1 VAYALLFSSSKPSS
15 FLQALQKG
23 GGEKKNIKP
32 FKQQKEVKLMPQA
45 LEGLVGRLPTTYGT
59 EAEPGSI
66 DKNGFLTL
74 LIEQMKNQDPM
85 SPMDS
90 SQMSSQLAQFSTLEE
105 IQNMSSLTE
114 SALQA
119 DLVLAQSINN
129 TMAANLVGKGIK
141 AVSDQVAIAD
151 GHANN
156 LSFELEG
163 LTGNVELT
171 IRDSSGNEVRV
182 IEAGAFENG
191 EHSVSWDGR
200 NDQGAELA
208 NGNYTF
214 EANVVDSDGN
224 KTRVITYLLG
234 NVDAVRYGAEGAQ
247 LLVGD
252 LLINFG
258 DVLEIRENSG
268 DSGGDNGS
276 SILSALG
283 F

>member
-1 VAYALLFSSSKPSS
+1 
-15 FLQALQKG
+15 
-23 GGEKKNIKP
+23 
-32 FKQQKEVKLMPQA
+32 MPQA

-59 EAEPGSI
+59 EAAQGEI

-74 LIEQMKNQDPM
+74 LLEQMKNQDPM

-90 SQMSSQLAQFSTLEE
+90 SQMSTQLAQFSQLEE
-105 IQNMSSLTE
+105 TQNMSALME
-114 SALQA
+114 NGLQA

-129 TMAANLVGKGIK
+129 TMAANLVGKGVK
-141 AVSDQVAIAD
+141 AVSDQVAIVD

-163 LTGNVELT
+163 LTGNIELT
-171 IRDSSGNEVRV
+171 IRDSSGNDVRV
-182 IEAGAFENG
+182 IDAGAFTKG
-191 EHSVSWDGR
+191 EHSVSWDGK
-200 NDQGAELA
+200 NDQGAELV

-258 DVLEIRENSG
+258 DVLEIRDNDG
-268 DSGGDNGS
+268 DSDDGDGNGNN
-276 SILSALG
+276 ILSALG